1 MIGSSRNRMDKNH
14 RQHLRKVPEKFA
26 FIQIERDEVGRVL
39 NVSEGGLSF
48 SSFGPVPG
56 NGPVYFWFSFDLRNR
71 IEAMGELAWT
81 DLSRKVGG
89 LRFTQLSE
97 RGRKQIRE
105 WLSQF
110 PSLEGAGRA
119 PRPRIVN
126 EVELPKLSQGKP
138 DRVANFVAKARS
150 RNALLSLN
158 TGRYEA
164 PLSPIPASKG
174 IGAST
179 ELVPLQR
186 YLSVKKKQ
194 LIRGVLL
201 GVCVSA
207 AVVVGAIRYSGHG
220 HRADVPVA
228 VQAQAVPLKSD
239 SRTLPPA
246 SQPSSA
252 PSPLAGD
259 VFNPGKE
266 NRGALPKSTPSKQVA
281 AFYTHAQSQ
290 AQTLQPKA
298 PIQSTRPPGPLQVS
312 GTPSSNKKQRTPA
325 QLWAAVQ
332 AGDSKAAVTLA
343 DLFIKGEG
351 VPQNC
356 QQARILLLVASE
368 KSNPAAIKRLQEL
381 DKDKETCP

>member
-1 MIGSSRNRMDKNH
+1 MDKNH
-14 RQHLRKVPEKFA
+14 RQHLRKAPERFA

-48 SSFGPVPG
+48 SSFGPVPD

-110 PSLEGAGRA
+110 PTREDSSARPS
-119 PRPRIVN
+119 PRMVQGV
-126 EVELPKLSQGKP
+126 EVAKFSQGKP

-150 RNALLSLN
+150 RSALLSLN
-158 TGRYEA
+158 TRHHEDPLA
-164 PLSPIPASKG
+164 PVPASG
-174 IGAST
+174 EIGPST
-179 ELVPLQR
+179 ELVPLQQH
-186 YLSVKKKQ
+186 LSAKKKQ

-201 GVCVSA
+201 GACITA
-207 AVVVGAIRYSGHG
+207 AVTVGAVKYSGFR
-220 HRADVPVA
+220 HRAENPAPVRA
-228 VQAQAVPLKSD
+228 PAPLPKSEAQ
-239 SRTLPPA
+239 TLTPTSTPTW
-246 SQPSSA
+246 QPRSATSSA
-252 PSPLAGD
+252 AGD

-266 NRGALPKSTPSKQVA
+266 NRGTPVKSIPSKQVA
-281 AFYTHAQSQ
+281 AFYAHAQSQ
-290 AQTLQPKA
+290 TQTLEPKA
-298 PIQSTRPPGPLQVS
+298 ANQSARLLAQEQVS
-312 GTPSSNKKQRTPA
+312 GTPIPSKKQMTPA

-332 AGDSKAAVTLA
+332 AGNSKAAVTLA
-343 DLFIKGEG
+343 ELYIKGEG
-351 VPQNC
+351 VVQNC

-368 KSNPAAIKRLQEL
+368 KRDAAAIKRLQEL
-381 DKDKETCP
+381 DKDKDTCP

>member
-1 MIGSSRNRMDKNH
+1 MDKNH
-14 RQHLRKVPEKFA
+14 RQSLRKVPEKFA

-48 SSFGPVPG
+48 SSFGPVPD

-110 PSLEGAGRA
+110 PTLQTSSAA
-119 PRPRIVN
+119 PRPRIVH
-126 EVELPKLSQGKP
+126 EVEVAKLSQGKF
-138 DRVANFVAKARS
+138 DRVANFVAKARL
-150 RNALLSLN
+150 RDPQLSLN
-158 TGRYEA
+158 IGHYEDPVA
-164 PLSPIPASKG
+164 PIPASG
-174 IGAST
+174 EQGLSS

-186 YLSVKKKQ
+186 HLSVKKRQ

-201 GVCVSA
+201 GAFVTA
-207 AVVVGAIRYSGHG
+207 AATVGAIKYSGYR
-220 HRADVPVA
+220 HRAEDPA
-228 VQAQAVPLKSD
+228 PARAQTSPLKGD
-239 SRTLPPA
+239 AQTLPPA
-246 SQPSSA
+246 SQPGSA
-252 PSPLAGD
+252 PSSAVAD
-259 VFNPGKE
+259 IFNSGKE
-266 NRGALPKSTPSKQVA
+266 TRGTLPKSTPSKQVA
-281 AFYTHAQSQ
+281 AFYAHAQSQ
-290 AQTLQPKA
+290 AQTTEPKA
-298 PIQSTRPPGPLQVS
+298 PIQSTRMPGQLPVS
-312 GTPSSNKKQRTPA
+312 GTSSLSKKQMTPA

-332 AGDSKAAVTLA
+332 AGNSKAAVALA
-343 DLFIKGEG
+343 ELYIKGEG

>member
-1 MIGSSRNRMDKNH
+1 MEKNH
-14 RQHLRKVPEKFA
+14 RRYLRKVPEKFA

-48 SSFGPVPG
+48 SSFGPVPD

-71 IEAMGELAWT
+71 IEAMGELTWT

-110 PSLEGAGRA
+110 PTREDSRGAPG
-119 PRPRIVN
+119 PRILQ
-126 EVELPKLSQGKP
+126 EVEVTKVSKGKP
-138 DRVANFVAKARS
+138 DRVASFVARARS

-158 TGRYEA
+158 TGHYEDSQ
-164 PLSPIPASKG
+164 PPVPASG
-174 IGAST
+174 EIGSLA

-186 YLSVKKKQ
+186 HLSVKKKQ

-201 GVCVSA
+201 GACLTA
-207 AVVVGAIRYSGHG
+207 AVTVLAVKYSGYR
-220 HRADVPVA
+220 HRTEDRRPVQSQPA
-228 VQAQAVPLKSD
+228 PLNGGQTL
-239 SRTLPPA
+239 TLPAQPGTVRSPA
-246 SQPSSA
+246 A
-252 PSPLAGD
+252 AD
-259 VFNPGKE
+259 IFNAGKE
-266 NRGALPKSTPSKQVA
+266 SRVTPPKSTPSKQVA
-281 AFYTHAQSQ
+281 AFYAHAQSQ
-290 AQTLQPKA
+290 TQTLEPKA
-298 PIQSTRPPGPLQVS
+298 SIQSARMPGQPQGS
-312 GTPSSNKKQRTPA
+312 GTPSSGKKPMTRE

-332 AGDSKAAVTLA
+332 AGNSRAAVALA
-343 DLFIKGEG
+343 ELYIKGEG

-368 KSNPAAIKRLQEL
+368 KRNEAAIKRLQEL
-381 DKDKETCP
+381 DKDKDTCP

>member
-1 MIGSSRNRMDKNH
+1 MEKNH
-14 RQHLRKVPEKFA
+14 RRHLRKVPERFA

-48 SSFGPVPG
+48 SSFGPVPD

-81 DLSRKVGG
+81 DISRRVGG

-97 RGRKQIRE
+97 RGRKQICE

-110 PSLEGAGRA
+110 PSREDSIGAPG
-119 PRPRIVN
+119 PRIVQGV
-126 EVELPKLSQGKP
+126 EVARLSQGKF

-150 RNALLSLN
+150 RKPLLSLN
-158 TGRYEA
+158 TGYQED
-164 PLSPIPASKG
+164 PLAPIPALGGDGPS
-174 IGAST
+174 S

-186 YLSVKKKQ
+186 HLSVKKRQ

-201 GVCVSA
+201 GACISA
-207 AVVVGAIRYSGHG
+207 AVTVAAVKYSSYR
-220 HRADVPVA
+220 HRAEDAAPA
-228 VQAQAVPLKSD
+228 RAQAAPLKTD
-239 SRTLPPA
+239 AQTLTPT
-246 SQPSSA
+246 SQPGSVASSA
-252 PSPLAGD
+252 AGD
-259 VFNPGKE
+259 VFNSGKE
-266 NRGALPKSTPSKQVA
+266 NRGTPLKSTPSKQAA
-281 AFYTHAQSQ
+281 AFYAHAQSQ
-290 AQTLQPKA
+290 TQTFESKA
-298 PIQSTRPPGPLQVS
+298 PNASARMPGQLPVS
-312 GTPSSNKKQRTPA
+312 GTSNLSKKQMTPA

-332 AGDSKAAVTLA
+332 AGNSKAAVTLA
-343 DLFIKGEG
+343 ELYIKGEG

-368 KSNPAAIKRLQEL
+368 KRNEAAIKRLQEL